1 MTPDMTPWSYPNNHT
16 PIERK
21 HDTVYN
27 KEAPWSFEA
36 DLPWTMGMAGSCS
49 DIVRG
54 GGSGVDYS
62 GNGRV
67 SRRI

>member
-1 MTPDMTPWSYPNNHT
+1 MTPDITPWSYPNNHT

-49 DIVRG
+49 DIV
-54 GGSGVDYS
+54 
-62 GNGRV
+62 
-67 SRRI
+67 